1 MASPVMGTE
10 FFLEIKKK
18 YAGIVYKRRITAAV
32 QDAVGLLAQD
42 LPVRAAGQIGAE
54 IAQFQARYRAQPRVF
69 LAYDRQAF
77 SGAQDT
83 GLRVTFD
90 TNLRWRQIELDLRLG
105 DHGAP
110 LLPPDDVLL
119 EIKLPGTC
127 PLWLSICSRRRAF
140 SPPRFPNMAPATDRS
155 LQRRRCAVFDSILGQ
170 SLTPPTFLICTGVS
184 LALGVVLALASS
196 FRARTSQSFGLTLA
210 VLPAVVQLVIML
222 VNGNL
227 GAGVAVAGAFS
238 LVRFRSIPG
247 TAREIAVLFLA
258 MAPGLA
264 TGMGYLGIAVL
275 ACLLLTS
282 FLLLFTALG
291 FGQDRAAV
299 RTLKVPIPENLD
311 YDGLFD
317 DLFAQYTRAWRLNRV
332 KTANMG
338 TLFSLEYEIILPND
352 IPPKAFPDAIR
363 CRNGNLDVLCSR
375 PLPRE
380 IL

>member
-1 MASPVMGTE
+1 M
-10 FFLEIKKK
+10 
-18 YAGIVYKRRITAAV
+18 
-32 QDAVGLLAQD
+32 
-42 LPVRAAGQIGAE
+42 
-54 IAQFQARYRAQPRVF
+54 
-69 LAYDRQAF
+69 
-77 SGAQDT
+77 
-83 GLRVTFD
+83 
-90 TNLRWRQIELDLRLG
+90 
-105 DHGAP
+105 
-110 LLPPDDVLL
+110 
-119 EIKLPGTC
+119 
-127 PLWLSICSRRRAF
+127 
-140 SPPRFPNMAPATDRS
+140 
-155 LQRRRCAVFDSILGQ
+155 
-170 SLTPPTFLICTGVS
+170 
-184 LALGVVLALASS
+184 
-196 FRARTSQSFGLTLA
+196 
-210 VLPAVVQLVIML
+210 VQLVIML

-258 MAPGLA
+258 MALGLA

-282 FLLLFTALG
+282 FLLLFTAPG